1 MFQHHIV
8 WEIWLM
14 SVLCVV
20 LVTVFCKR
28 KKKQSGVCYVTGLES
43 QQNVLSTWKQIQ
55 REGDLLYWS
64 VLLELNEDRCKCI
77 GADTKACQHRLQKTQ
92 ENPDAPHALC
102 FTFDTDSNK
111 IMEHVLRGKV
121 HDFLNYIITLSSQC
135 FTSNSFITVFQN
147 GRRVGDQN
155 RFQGTEYNMQR
166 IEYLLKIKQNLGSAY
181 LFLKALTLH

>member
-1 MFQHHIV
+1 MLYSLQFSVKEKRNSQGFVTSLDLKVSKMFCQR
-8 WEIWLM
+8 EI
-14 SVLCVV
+14 
-20 LVTVFCKR
+20 
-28 KKKQSGVCYVTGLES
+28 
-43 QQNVLSTWKQIQ
+43 QIQ

-77 GADTKACQHRLQKTQ
+77 GADTKACQHRLQKTR

-121 HDFLNYIITLSSQC
+121 HDFLNYIKTLSSQC

-166 IEYLLKIKQNLGSAY
+166 IEYLLKKI
-181 LFLKALTLH
+181 